1 MKYGDKQIVIKALFA
16 IRGIYDYLDRNMN
29 RFNSVKVVDGNIFV
43 MNIYRIDSD
52 IKEAGTSF

>member
-1 MKYGDKQIVIKALFA
+1 MKYGDKQIVIKTLFA
-16 IRGIYDYLDRNMN
+16 IRGIYDYLGRSMN

-52 IKEAGTSF
+52 IKEDGASF

>member
-43 MNIYRIDSD
+43 MNIYRID
-52 IKEAGTSF
+52 

>member
-16 IRGIYDYLDRNMN
+16 ICGIYANHDRNMN
-29 RFNSVKVVDGNIFV
+29 KFDSVKAVDGIIFV

-52 IKEAGTSF
+52 IQEAAAPF